1 MKRTKTITMLLL
13 ISAIVILTFLS
24 PFGSLAQ
31 GEQNISADA
40 LVLAGGEA
48 TFRILVKND
57 DNKPHKFL
65 LSCANLQNDF
75 SPIFLQDNKAATSIE
90 IKAMDSSII
99 ILKISIPQSTK
110 AGSGSFAVV
119 IKRDD
124 GKSSTLPLSY
134 TVNREYS
141 LEITNRIDGLNVING
156 QSLSFDVAVSNTGS
170 RQMDNVGLKLDLP
183 YKWLVLSITPEKTT
197 LKVNENRVF
206 KVRISIPSSQ
216 VSGNSNV
223 KASAIAGE
231 VSSPQVS
238 IPVTVQSN
246 PVMIY
251 WVVGL
256 LIIVSTATI
265 LFFRKHGRR

>member
-1 MKRTKTITMLLL
+1 MKQTKAITMLILV
-13 ISAIVILTFLS
+13 SAIILLTLLS
-24 PFGSLAQ
+24 PFASLAQ
-31 GEQNISADA
+31 AEQSISADT

-48 TFRILVKND
+48 SFRMLVKND

-65 LSCANLQNDF
+65 LSCINLQNDF
-75 SPIFLQDNKAATSIE
+75 SPIFLQDNKAVASIE
-90 IKAMDSSII
+90 IKAMVSSII
-99 ILKISIPQSTK
+99 LLKISIPQSAK
-110 AGSGSFAVV
+110 AGSDAFAVI

-124 GKSSTLPLSY
+124 GKTYTLPLSY
-134 TVNREYS
+134 TVNRDYS

-170 RQMDNVGLKLDLP
+170 RQLDNVGLKLDLP
-183 YKWLVLSITPEKTT
+183 YKWLVQSITPEKAA
-197 LKVNENRVF
+197 LKANENRVF
-206 KVRISIPSSQ
+206 KVRISVPSSQ

-251 WVVGL
+251 WAVGL